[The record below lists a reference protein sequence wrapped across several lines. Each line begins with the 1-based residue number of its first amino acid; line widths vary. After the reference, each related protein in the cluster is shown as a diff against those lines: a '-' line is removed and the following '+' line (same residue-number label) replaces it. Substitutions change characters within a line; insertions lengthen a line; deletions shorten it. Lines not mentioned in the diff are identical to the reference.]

1 MDRFEL
7 RRYDFS
13 LSEDQETVRDAFRE
27 FFAKESPSTAVRA
40 AEPSGHNDKMWRQLV
55 DMGVTTMGL
64 PESAGGDGATLVDLV
79 LVAEQL
85 GAFVAPVPMVSQV
98 VVARLLAAAGAT
110 EALAGVVSG
119 EHPVALA
126 AQPLSG
132 RRQLVPD
139 AALARGVVGLDGDDL
154 VLLTYDEPPALAPN
168 EGSTPLAW
176 VDPSTGSRTVLASG
190 APAKALHE
198 KALREWKILTAAAL
212 VALTESAMWLG
223 VEFSKTRETMGVQTG
238 TLQGVSFPLADIQI
252 DVAGTRNMARKA
264 AWYEENLPGEK
275 PELAYLTFATAAKIA
290 TAGTQKAAHVQGGL
304 GFTVEADASLFFLR
318 AKGWSVLMGD
328 PQRDYL
334 TAGDLIAAQASAG

>member
-1 MDRFEL
+1 
-7 RRYDFS
+7 
-13 LSEDQETVRDAFRE
+13 
-27 FFAKESPSTAVRA
+27 
-40 AEPSGHNDKMWRQLV
+40 
-55 DMGVTTMGL
+55 
-64 PESAGGDGATLVDLV
+64 
-79 LVAEQL
+79 
-85 GAFVAPVPMVSQV
+85 
-98 VVARLLAAAGAT
+98 
-110 EALAGVVSG
+110 
-119 EHPVALA
+119 
-126 AQPLSG
+126 
-132 RRQLVPD
+132 
-139 AALARGVVGLDGDDL
+139 
-154 VLLTYDEPPALAPN
+154 
-168 EGSTPLAW
+168 
-176 VDPSTGSRTVLASG
+176 
-190 APAKALHE
+190 
-198 KALREWKILTAAAL
+198 
-212 VALTESAMWLG
+212 MWLG